1 MNKVREEFI
10 REFARLANN
19 LKARNEK
26 WITIKPHGK
35 DSEDY
40 RRLKIEDGET
50 PKEAID
56 RVFKK
61 EDKRQKSA
69 EDLKAEKKKLYQG
82 ILNAK
87 KDGDI
92 KKARE
97 LRKRYDEIEEQL
109 KGDKKEEQLKGDKK
123 EETPKNDKEIIEK
136 IEELSKKYRE
146 IDKEYWGVSWQDQDK
161 RKLLSD
167 KREKVREELNKI
179 GTSLSTTEKTWK
191 NADGDNV
198 TFMGFD
204 AESMAYKVKTEYGTN
219 SRSYSYYQNYD
230 SVEQLEKADTQAYK
244 KVQEQQQQKPK
255 QTKPNK
261 IGQMPKAKS
270 VKEAEQLALEYGL
283 ADKVNFGKLS
293 LDICNA
299 MNESANDNLAEFP
312 EIRKN
317 CIKFGSLQGINK
329 SLVEDAIDI
338 KGASLS
344 VAIRD
349 RIENLKKERGAEYVA
364 QYYGDEKTIEKKIN
378 EKVKSKVKDLLS
390 IGRASGEIAHC
401 MYSPPK
407 QRGIVWNEKF
417 KDYKNFDYTVGFHPV
432 GATSLKA
439 ICDHEFGHQ
448 INKYIEE
455 KGYYS
460 ENYSKLRA
468 YYNSLNL
475 SEIGNDLSRYAQKNM
490 SEWIAE
496 GWAEY
501 KNSPNCRP
509 MAQKIGELLTAS
521 YKEVTNG

>member
-1 MNKVREEFI
+1 MEILEQFEQEFT
-10 REFARLANN
+10 RLVYN
-19 LKARNEK
+19 LKAINER
-26 WITIKPHGK
+26 WITIHPHGE

-40 RRLKIEDGET
+40 RRLKLEDGET

-61 EDKRQKSA
+61 EDKGQKSA
-69 EDLKAEKKKLYQG
+69 ADLKAEKSKLYQD
-82 ILNAK
+82 ILKAK

-92 KKARE
+92 DKARE
-97 LRKRYDEIEEQL
+97 LKKRYDEIEEQL
-109 KGDKKEEQLKGDKK
+109 KGDKKEQ
-123 EETPKNDKEIIEK
+123 TPKDDKEIIKK

-146 IDKEYWGVSWQDQDK
+146 LEKEYWGVSWQDQDK

-167 KREKVREELNKI
+167 KKEKVKEDLNKI

-191 NADGDNV
+191 NADGDDV
-198 TFMGFD
+198 TFMGYD
-204 AESMAYKVKTEYGTN
+204 ADSMAYKVKTEFGTTYK
-219 SRSYSYYQNYD
+219 SYSYYQNYD
-230 SVEQLEKADTQAYK
+230 SVEQLEKADKQAYK
-244 KVQEQQQQKPK
+244 KVQEQQGQKPK

-329 SLVEDAIDI
+329 SLVADAIDI

-364 QYYGDEKTIEKKIN
+364 QFYGDEKTIEKKIN
-378 EKVKSKVKDLLS
+378 EKVKNKVKDLLS

-417 KDYKNFDYTVGFHPV
+417 KDSKNFDYTVGFHPE

-448 INKYIEE
+448 INKYVEE
-455 KGYYS
+455 KGYNS

-468 YYNSLNL
+468 YYNSLKS
-475 SEIGNDLSRYAQKNM
+475 SEIGNGLSRYAQKNM